1 MKPPKKLWARWY
13 ECCEGHLGREVHETK
28 REAVDGADKDAGPVT
43 PLKYLLAPQPHR
55 RREMSDEKDATCP
68 ECKGV
73 GIEFRGKGLDMQY
86 KICSAYRGNNEP
98 PGHPPMAVVK
108 DKIRDVLVAV
118 RPSGRFA

>member
-1 MKPPKKLWARWY
+1 M
-13 ECCEGHLGREVHETK
+13 G
-28 REAVDGADKDAGPVT
+28 
-43 PLKYLLAPQPHR
+43 LKTISSTTRIVLTTRPSLPPHR

-68 ECKGV
+68 ECKSV